1 MDEAL
6 EGSITLRQVLEA
18 LPEGMAVTDA
28 AGRIVLSN
36 AAARAL
42 LGDEAEG
49 NLPGPAVFTATHP
62 DGSSWPAEVLPLA
75 RAISRGEV
83 VRGEQMLVR
92 TAATGRDIPVLMSSA
107 PLRDA
112 EGSIVGAVLLFRD
125 ISPIKDE
132 ERQRDEFLAWVTHDL
147 KTPLTTI
154 KGLSQLLQGR
164 AARVPGADGG
174 RLTDGLRT
182 IDRAAARLTA
192 MVNDLRDVARIQ
204 MGRPLDLELQ
214 ETDLVALV
222 QDVAAQVRRRIDR
235 YTIDVDAAMSALI
248 GSWDPTRLERALTTL
263 ICNTLEYSSEGGAIK
278 VRAIREG
285 DSAPWAVLRVT
296 GEGSGIPQE
305 EITRVFDRAYWV
317 GRVVG
322 QFPGTGIGLAGTRQ
336 IVEQHGGT
344 ISVAS
349 EAGVGATFTVRLP
362 LIGDT
367 S

>member
-6 EGSITLRQVLEA
+6 EGPITARQVLEA
-18 LPEGMAVTDA
+18 LPEGMAVADA
-28 AGRIVLSN
+28 CGRIVLSN

-42 LGDEAEG
+42 LGDEAGG
-49 NLPGPAVFTATHP
+49 NLPGGAGFDATYP
-62 DGSSWPAEVLPLA
+62 DGSSWPAEALPLA
-75 RAISRGEV
+75 RSIARGEV
-83 VRGEQMLVR
+83 VRGEQMLIR

-125 ISPIKDE
+125 ISPIKEE
-132 ERQRDEFLAWVTHDL
+132 ERQRDEFLSWVSHDL

-182 IDRAAARLTA
+182 IDRATARLTA

-204 MGRPLDLELQ
+204 MGRPLDLERQ
-214 ETDLVALV
+214 ETDLVALAH
-222 QDVAAQVRRRIDR
+222 DVAAQIRGRIDR
-235 YTIDVDAAMSALI
+235 YTIDVDAAVSALI
-248 GSWDPTRLERALTTL
+248 GSWDPTRLERALVTL
-263 ICNTLEYSSEGGAIK
+263 ICNTLEYSSEGGTIK
-278 VRAIREG
+278 IRAIREG
-285 DSAPWAVLRVT
+285 DRTPWAVLRVS
-296 GEGSGIPQE
+296 GEGAGIPQE
-305 EITRVFDRAYWV
+305 ALPRVFDRAYWV
-317 GRVVG
+317 GRVG

-349 EAGVGATFTVRLP
+349 EDGVGATFTVRLP
-362 LIGDT
+362 LDPTTFG
-367 S
+367 